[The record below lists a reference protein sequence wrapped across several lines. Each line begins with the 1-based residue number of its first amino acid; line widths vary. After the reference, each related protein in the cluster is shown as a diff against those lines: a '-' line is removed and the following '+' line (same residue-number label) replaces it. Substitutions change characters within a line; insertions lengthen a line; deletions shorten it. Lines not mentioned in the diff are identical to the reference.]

1 MLPVIT
7 RFLSHLNIA
16 GVVKDI
22 DVLIPF
28 AGIIPDAPYDKEKWM
43 KEKEVG
49 KVPKEAPCSNEGSMS
64 PRTQKLYKKQQV
76 FVCVC
81 LCWGIILQNCKETC
95 CICKDYRLCLL
106 MSIIVPTTPTAPTPP
121 PRGGNIL
128 YSLYERRWS
137 PCFLSGFDLSHSSS
151 HNCLIPTLCHTHT

>member
-1 MLPVIT
+1 
-7 RFLSHLNIA
+7 LNIA

-95 CICKDYRLCLL
+95 GICKDFLHVSLDVYYCPHHPHCSDAASARREY
-106 MSIIVPTTPTAPTPP
+106 IILTV
-121 PRGGNIL
+121 
-128 YSLYERRWS
+128 
-137 PCFLSGFDLSHSSS
+137 
-151 HNCLIPTLCHTHT
+151 